1 LNYRTFLTGL
11 RGVEPRTEPHR
22 VAPQPVRPASGRP
35 REDAFSGAAAARRTG
50 GEGAGGAGS
59 GLRVLGWPA
68 FSNRGEQPYNW
79 LLYTQ
84 LRRLGVRV
92 DEFSAAAALRAGRGT
107 IIHLHWSP
115 TSRLHARSPL
125 AAAARS
131 VALVALL
138 RAARLRGTRVL
149 WTAHNLAAHDRPP
162 RPWLEG
168 WFWPAF
174 ARCLDG
180 VLSLSG
186 CALETL
192 HARTPAFRTVPAW
205 VVPHGHY
212 RAAYPPPPPRG
223 EARARLGVA
232 GGARVVAFVGQI
244 RPYKGVEELVRAFAR
259 VDDPAAVLLLA
270 GQMKMGDATSA
281 LRAAAAA
288 DPRVRLVEGLVPAA
302 EMGLY
307 LAAADLVALP
317 YREILHSGT
326 AILALSFGR
335 PVLVPRVGALAELAG
350 EEGPQWV
357 WPYDGA
363 LSAETLA
370 AALRWAATR
379 PAPAAQPLRRHAWTN
394 VAGLTLRALREIDRP
409 GAALAANPAAEAPGA
424 AVRRNPRERCHSAER
439 RNGGGTGARRSGSV
453 LPGPCEP
460 SVVSARPRNL
470 RVES

>member
-1 LNYRTFLTGL
+1 VRIARPAKQRVTLAPAHAPNAGGSFVNYRTLLPGL
-11 RGVEPRTEPHR
+11 RGVRHRNEPRSEPYR
-22 VAPQPVRPASGRP
+22 AAPQSIRRPGM
-35 REDAFSGAAAARRTG
+35 
-50 GEGAGGAGS
+50 EGTAGS

-68 FSNRGEQPYNW
+68 FSNRAEQPYNW
-79 LLYTQ
+79 LLYTH

-92 DEFSAAAALRAGRGT
+92 DEFSAAAALRARRGT

-131 VALVALL
+131 AALVALL
-138 RAARLRGTRVL
+138 RAARLRGARVL
-149 WTAHNLAAHDRPP
+149 WTAHNLSGHDRPP
-162 RPWLEG
+162 RPWLER

-192 HARTPAFRTVPAW
+192 RERTPAFRTVPAW

-212 RAAYPPPPPRG
+212 GAAYPPAPPRDQ
-223 EARARLGVA
+223 ARARLGVA
-232 GGARVVAFVGQI
+232 PGARVVAFVGQI
-244 RPYKGVEELVRAFAR
+244 RPYKGVQELVRAFGR

-270 GQMKMGDATSA
+270 GQMKMGDTTSA

-302 EMGLY
+302 EMAVY

-317 YREILHSGT
+317 YREILNSGT

-335 PVLVPRVGALAELAG
+335 PVLVPRIGALAELAR

-363 LSAETLA
+363 LTAETLA
-370 AALRWAATR
+370 AALRWAAAR
-379 PAPAAQPLRRHAWTN
+379 PPAAAPLLRHGWTN
-394 VAGLTLRALREIDRP
+394 VARLTLHALWELDEARRP
-409 GAALAANPAAEAPGA
+409 
-424 AVRRNPRERCHSAER
+424 AVRPEPTVSGTFPRRGPP
-439 RNGGGTGARRSGSV
+439 GGV
-453 LPGPCEP
+453 
-460 SVVSARPRNL
+460 RPRG
-470 RVES
+470 